1 MSGDDGAIRLKV
13 LVVDDERLIR
23 FTLSAILR
31 SAGFDVVEAISP
43 AEAMGHFRAQ
53 TFNAVVTD
61 VLMGDV
67 DGFMLRDGIREL
79 NKSIPIVFLTSLVN
93 ENDNLTR
100 RVMEDF
106 HSYYLSKNAPR
117 ETILKCL
124 AYVTNAYQIEQE
136 SSRQKIRLEK
146 DMALAALVQRAVLPK
161 WAHVGATYHYSGYWQ
176 PFGQISGDLVEWIP
190 LSPTACAAVFGD
202 ISGHGTHSA
211 LAMMAVQVFLQQIA
225 ANLGDRR
232 PRPYRL
238 LRELNRFFAH
248 NLSNVTYMAC
258 LVVYWDFAA
267 NEVVFHNA
275 GYGDLKCFRASTG
288 ERIVLNPEKKG
299 GIPVG
304 LMPETDYRA
313 EDDVSYHFPDD
324 AVFFAHSDGITD
336 LTSDEEGLRFIP
348 IETLQESMGALAQA
362 CGRDLSVVE
371 AACEFFQ
378 LTQELG
384 FDKQHDDVFVCAVA
398 KSPARPDRFMRE
410 VNPTA
415 KDADC
420 TAQEAADWVR
430 ATFGSDALA
439 LRVELLLNE
448 HLINVI
454 THGLDETSRRLDRI
468 FVFISKDPL
477 QNLLA
482 VRILDR
488 GRPWDF
494 EKNAHNLDPDVLC
507 DAQNA
512 KLESHGRGM
521 AIKKKVIVD
530 MRYRRVAGMNRN
542 IFYLS
547 LDESAWPTEAMGG
560 LS

>member
-1 MSGDDGAIRLKV
+1 MSGDDGAVRLKV

-31 SAGFDVVEAISP
+31 SAGFDVVEAGSP
-43 AEAMGHFRAQ
+43 QEAMGLFRSHA
-53 TFNAVVTD
+53 FNAVVTD

-67 DGFMLRDGIREL
+67 DGFMLRNSLREL
-79 NKSIPIVFLTSLVN
+79 NKTVPIIFLTSLVN

-106 HSYYLSKNAPR
+106 HSYYLSKNASR

-124 AYVTNAYQIEQE
+124 AYVTNAYQVELE
-136 SSRQKIRLEK
+136 ATRQKVRLEK
-146 DMALAALVQRAVLPK
+146 DMALASLVQRAVLPK
-161 WAHVGATYHYSGYWQ
+161 WAHLGEAYHYSGYWQ

-190 LSPTACAAVFGD
+190 ISPTTCAAVFGD

-211 LAMMAVQVFLQQIA
+211 LAMMAVQVFLQQIS

-238 LRELNRFFAH
+238 LRELNKFFAN

-267 NEVVFHNA
+267 NEVIFHNA

-288 ERIVLNPEKKG
+288 ERIYLNPEKKG
-299 GIPVG
+299 GVPVG
-304 LMPETDYRA
+304 LMPDTDYRA
-313 EDDVSYHFPDD
+313 EDDVTYHFPDD

-336 LTSDEEGLRFIP
+336 LTNDKEGLSFIP
-348 IETLQESMGALAQA
+348 IEMLQESMGAIAQS
-362 CGRDLSVVE
+362 CGRDLNVVE
-371 AACEFFQ
+371 VASEFFQ

-384 FDKQHDDVFVCAVA
+384 YDKQNDDIFVCAIA
-398 KSPARPDRFMRE
+398 KASHKPNRFMRE
-410 VNPTA
+410 VRPTA
-415 KDADC
+415 KDADR

-430 ATFGSDALA
+430 TTFGSDNLA

-448 HLINVI
+448 HLMNVI

-468 FVFISKDPL
+468 FVFILKDEL

-488 GRPWDF
+488 GKPWDV

-507 DAQNA
+507 EAQNA

-547 LDESAWPTEAMGG
+547 LDEDALSLDAKGG
-560 LS
+560 HA